1 MTVEVKLSKVRKK
14 YIDEIGN
21 YYPELWKLTISN
33 GAITNTYV
41 LEGSEASMIKKEFM
55 KVKGDMML

>member
-21 YYPELWKLTISN
+21 YYPELWKLTIAN

-41 LEGSEASMIKKEFM
+41 LEGSEALMIKKEFM

>member
-14 YIDEIGN
+14 YIDEMGR
-21 YYPELWKLTISN
+21 YYPEIWKLTISD

-41 LEGSEASMIKKEFM
+41 LEGSEALMIKKEFM
-55 KVKGDMML
+55 KVKEDVPL

>member
-33 GAITNTYV
+33 GAITNAYV
-41 LEGSEASMIKKEFM
+41 LEGSEASMVKKEFM
-55 KVKGDMML
+55 KVKGDVTL